1 MMKKERRRIFLLVTV
16 AVFITFLQG
25 CFPLFIAGVGAGAL
39 SFTDRRSTGAQIE
52 DEAIEIKTSNRF
64 KEQFGSAQY
73 QVNVT
78 SYNRRVL
85 LTGQAA
91 SEEIKNKLTQIAQ
104 GVQNVVSVTNE
115 VIIAGNSSVAA
126 RSNDGLI
133 TSNVKARL
141 VTSSGGRV
149 NANHVKVLTEN
160 GTVYL
165 MGIVTPAEGDAA
177 AEIARTSSGVQKVV
191 KVFEYVD
198 KAPELGTAAK

>member
-1 MMKKERRRIFLLVTV
+1 MKKERRRIFLLVTV